1 MSETVYLKFERSSMV
16 YEKKICIG
24 DIATVYS
31 MDKAIQARV
40 RAINLLNI
48 PDVKKGTYV
57 FSVMNI
63 IERIS
68 KECPQAEVNNIGES
82 DFIIEYKEKPPKGGI
97 LDIIKIFVT
106 GVIVFIGSMF
116 TIMAYNNDV
125 GVNDLFDKIY
135 ELIAGGENNGILE
148 LSYSIGLTLGI
159 AVFYNHFVGKKLSDT
174 PTPVEVQMRSYE
186 SDIDTAV
193 VERASRQKEEY
204 DAS

>member
-1 MSETVYLKFERSSMV
+1 MSETVYVKFERNTMV
-16 YEKKICIG
+16 YEKKVNIG
-24 DIATVYS
+24 EIATVYATN
-31 MDKAIQARV
+31 KALQAKV
-40 RAINLLNI
+40 RAIKLLNI

-68 KECPQAEVNNIGES
+68 KECPEAEINNIGES
-82 DFIIEYKEKPPKGGI
+82 DFIIEYREKPPKKGI
-97 LDIIKIFVT
+97 WNVLKIFVT
-106 GVIVFIGSMF
+106 CVIVFIGSMF
-116 TIMAYNNDV
+116 TIMAYNNDI
-125 GVNDLFDKIY
+125 GVSELFEKIY
-135 ELIAGGENNGILE
+135 ELVGGEQNGILE

-186 SDIDTAV
+186 SDVDTAV
-193 VERASRQKEEY
+193 VERASRKKEEY

>member
-1 MSETVYLKFERSSMV
+1 MSETVYVKFERNTMI
-16 YEKKICIG
+16 YEKKVNIG
-24 DIATVYS
+24 EIATVYATN
-31 MDKAIQARV
+31 KALQAKV
-40 RAINLLNI
+40 RAIKLLNI

-68 KECPQAEVNNIGES
+68 KECPEAEINNIGES
-82 DFIIEYKEKPPKGGI
+82 DFIIEYREKPPKKGI
-97 LDIIKIFVT
+97 WNVLKIFVT
-106 GVIVFIGSMF
+106 CVIVFIGSMF
-116 TIMAYNNDV
+116 TIMAYNNDI
-125 GVNDLFDKIY
+125 GVSELFEKIY
-135 ELIAGGENNGILE
+135 ELVGGEQNGILE

-186 SDIDTAV
+186 SDVDTAV
-193 VERASRQKEEY
+193 VERASRKKEEY

>member
-1 MSETVYLKFERSSMV
+1 MSETVYVKFERSSMV
-16 YEKKICIG
+16 YERTVNIG
-24 DIATVYS
+24 EIATVYAAN
-31 MDKAIQARV
+31 KTIQAKV
-40 RAINLLNI
+40 RAIKLLNI

-68 KECPQAEVNNIGES
+68 KECPGVEVNNIGEC
-82 DFIIEYKEKPPKGGI
+82 DFIIEYKEKPPKNGI
-97 LDIIKIFVT
+97 MNVIKIVIT
-106 GVIVFIGSMF
+106 SAIVFFGSMF

-125 GVNDLFDKIY
+125 AVNELFGKVY
-135 ELIAGGENNGILE
+135 ELVANGENTGILE

-186 SDIDTAV
+186 TDVDTAV

>member
-1 MSETVYLKFERSSMV
+1 MSETVYVKFERNTMV
-16 YEKKICIG
+16 YEKKVNIG
-24 DIATVYS
+24 EIATVYATN
-31 MDKAIQARV
+31 KALQAKV
-40 RAINLLNI
+40 RAIKLLNI

-68 KECPQAEVNNIGES
+68 KECPEAEINNIGES
-82 DFIIEYKEKPPKGGI
+82 DFIIEYREKPPKKGI
-97 LDIIKIFVT
+97 WNVLKIFVT
-106 GVIVFIGSMF
+106 CVIVFIGSMF
-116 TIMAYNNDV
+116 TIMAYNNDI
-125 GVNDLFDKIY
+125 GVSELFEKIY
-135 ELIAGGENNGILE
+135 ELAGGEQNGILE

-186 SDIDTAV
+186 SDVDTAV
-193 VERASRQKEEY
+193 VERASRKKEEY

>member
-1 MSETVYLKFERSSMV
+1 MSETVYVKFERSTMV
-16 YEKKICIG
+16 YERKVNIG

-31 MDKAIQARV
+31 TDKAIQAKV
-40 RAINLLNI
+40 RAIKLLNI

-63 IERIS
+63 IEKIS
-68 KECPQAEVNNIGES
+68 KECPEADVNNIGES
-82 DFIIEYKEKPPKGGI
+82 DFIIEYKDKPPKNGI
-97 LDIIKIFVT
+97 FNVIKIFVT
-106 GVIVFIGSMF
+106 CVIVFIGSMF

-125 GVNDLFDKIY
+125 AVNELFEKIY
-135 ELIAGGENNGILE
+135 GLVAGGENNGILE
-148 LSYSIGLTLGI
+148 LSYSFGLTLGI

-186 SDIDTAV
+186 TDVDTAV